1 MSRTGEVQLWFGDEE
16 RTFRLGL
23 KELRQL
29 QEKCADSVTGERG
42 PFRILRDLNSGDWR
56 INDVYHTVLLGLMGA
71 GMSQEDAGKIVKARF
86 EDRVGLH
93 NHTLTAS
100 AIIMA
105 AMTGPADDR
114 IDPGKGS
121 EQSGETQVAMT
132 GSASLTSTDREP
144 SSAGAPARS
153 TN

>member
-1 MSRTGEVQLWFGDEE
+1 MSRNAEIELWFGDEE

-23 KELRQL
+23 KQLRRL
-29 QEKCADSVTGERG
+29 QEKCADRILGERG
-42 PFRILRDLNSGDWR
+42 PFTILRDLQSGTWKVD
-56 INDVYHTVLLGLMGA
+56 DVYQTILLGLIGA
-71 GMSQEDAGKIVKARF
+71 GMKEEDAAKLVKERL

-105 AMTGPADDR
+105 AMTGPAEDR

-132 GSASLTSTDREP
+132 GSASPTSTDREP
-144 SSAGAPARS
+144 SSGGPPDRS